1 MQARCDVGPMT
12 QVAVF
17 KRHRGLQTGHLCCYP
32 ALLILAKLLQA
43 FMSLLLTSSCLA
55 EPVHPAPLRG
65 LCSSFDSVGLCNLIL
80 HGPLMLSHW
89 VSLTLT
95 GRAQYP
101 RKCSCTAAWDQTD
114 STGGQPARVCFAVR
128 IGLESE
134 SVCTR
139 ICCSLRRHINA
150 PQGVQAAGEAAA
162 VELHACPYLTRLEAC
177 ADIHVLRENSFS
189 LQSWKSK
196 HPQPPSAPGRDS

>member
-101 RKCSCTAAWDQTD
+101 GNVAVQLLGIRQIPLVVS
-114 STGGQPARVCFAVR
+114 QPGCASQSGLVWSQSRSGVRV
-128 IGLESE
+128 GLYKN
-134 SVCTR
+134 
-139 ICCSLRRHINA
+139 L
-150 PQGVQAAGEAAA
+150 
-162 VELHACPYLTRLEAC
+162 
-177 ADIHVLRENSFS
+177 
-189 LQSWKSK
+189 LQS
-196 HPQPPSAPGRDS
+196 P